1 MIFEPYD
8 NSMESPE
15 AAQQRVDDIVS
26 RGPGGALALAGTAVL
41 IVLAVWF
48 AFYLFV
54 FIPRA

>member
-26 RGPGGALALAGTAVL
+26 RGPGGALALAGMAVL